1 MHKSRGC
8 LMCAIKTVS
17 DWTTSAPLLLPP
29 YITTF
34 LRPCRVQIPLSL
46 PCLCLQVISADQLE
60 LVSRL
65 PAEHS
70 SLREE
75 QMSSG
80 VASIL
85 TGSIL
90 LWTLPSNMR
99 M

>member
-1 MHKSRGC
+1 
-8 LMCAIKTVS
+8 MCAIKAVS
-17 DWTTSAPLLLPP
+17 DWITSAPLLLPP

-34 LRPCRVQIPLSL
+34 LRRCRVQIPLSL
-46 PCLCLQVISADQLE
+46 PCHCLQAISADQLE

-75 QMSSG
+75 RLSLG

-85 TGSIL
+85 TGSLL

>member
-1 MHKSRGC
+1 V
-8 LMCAIKTVS
+8 CAIKVILY
-17 DWTTSAPLLLPP
+17 WITSAPLLLPP

-34 LRPCRVQIPLSL
+34 LRQCTVQIPLSL
-46 PCLCLQVISADQLE
+46 PCLCLRAISADQLE

-65 PAEHS
+65 PAVRS

-75 QMSSG
+75 RLSLG

-85 TGSIL
+85 TGSLL